1 MNGLLILLFF
11 ASVGLSFF
19 LSGMEA
25 GVFALSRLRIRHLMR
40 KGNVRARALYGY
52 LENPEEFFWTIL
64 VGNTLAN
71 LAVVSLGVIWLY
83 GRLASRPFLMLTG
96 LAVGVLA
103 FYAVCELFPKTLF
116 RLYPNRLCLILAVPF
131 RLVQAGLKP
140 AIAPMAWLARLL
152 LRWSGGKRFTGHL
165 FASRDELRLVM
176 QESAHALSGDEQ
188 RMINRVLDL
197 QNIKVGQITRPLSE
211 AVTVSA
217 ESPIGDVIALARERR
232 FDRLPVWH
240 AEASRRRI
248 AGLIDLRSLLYEE
261 KLDAT
266 RPARDF
272 LRSAVYLDVEMRL
285 ERALSHMQRTGQ
297 RLAIVLGQDR
307 TEVGLVSL
315 QDILRVIFGDV
326 RF

>member
-1 MNGLLILLFF
+1 MNGLVILLFF
-11 ASVGLSFF
+11 GSVALSFF

-40 KGNVRARALYGY
+40 KGNVRARALYSY

-71 LAVVSLGVIWLY
+71 LAVVSVGVLWLY
-83 GRLASRPFLMLTG
+83 QRLVNRPFWL
-96 LAVGVLA
+96 LAALAFGVLA
-103 FYAVCELFPKTLF
+103 FYTVCELLPKTLF
-116 RLYPNRLCLILAVPF
+116 RLYPNRLCLMLAVPF
-131 RLVQAGLKP
+131 RLVHAALKP
-140 AIAPMAWLARLL
+140 AIVPMAWLAKLL
-152 LRWSGGKRFTGHL
+152 LHWSGGKRFTGHL

-211 AVTVSA
+211 AVIVSA
-217 ESPIGDVIALARERR
+217 EMPIGDVIALARERG

-240 AEASRRRI
+240 ADASRRRI
-248 AGLIDLRSLLYEE
+248 AGLVDLRSLLYEE
-261 KLDAT
+261 RVPSGRSAG
-266 RPARDF
+266 DF
-272 LRSAVYLDVEMRL
+272 LQSAVYLDVDTRL

-297 RLAIVLGQDR
+297 RLAIVLGSDR
-307 TEVGLVSL
+307 TEVGLVTL

-326 RF
+326 RL